1 MLCAAPRQFCEERF
15 RPRFLT
21 ECQLSVQLHVQ
32 ADSGMPGEEA
42 SKLQISAPDSEFQT
56 AAGPYSNGW
65 LVNEELGCKCRHVSS
80 QYFFVLGHGSTT
92 KPVTQSEIAKK
103 VSRANNLA
111 LFGRAVLASKLNTSS
126 TSVRAGLIPPHRAT
140 ACPVPL
146 PEAGQATPI
155 RLALPP
161 LPDARRGVSLHH
173 VPAHISRT
181 PLGVVPGK
189 PRHGVFA
196 DGALNRAFR
205 VVRGKAFRTSIR
217 RNSNI
222 AQPDRI
228 VSQRI
233 RSIHFVRPCVCRAKN
248 ARAGAVLSV
257 GIIGRLST

>member
-1 MLCAAPRQFCEERF
+1 MLRRAPRQSPEERF

-21 ECQLSVQLHVQ
+21 ERQLSVQFHVQ
-32 ADSGMPGEEA
+32 ADSGMTGHKA
-42 SKLQISAPDSEFQT
+42 GKLQLSAPDSEFQT
-56 AAGPYSNGW
+56 AAGPYSDGR
-65 LVNEELGCKCRHVSS
+65 LVNEELGGKCRHVSS
-80 QYFFVLGHGSTT
+80 QCFFAWEHGSTS
-92 KPVTQSEIAKK
+92 KAVTQSEIAKK
-103 VSRANNLA
+103 ASRVNNLA
-111 LFGRAVLASKLNTSS
+111 LFGCAVLASKLNASS

-140 ACPVPL
+140 ACPESP
-146 PEAGQATPI
+146 PFAGQATPK

-161 LPDARRGVSLHH
+161 LPDARRGVPLHH

-205 VVRGKAFRTSIR
+205 VVRGKAFRTSIC

-228 VSQRI
+228 VSQPVRQ
-233 RSIHFVRPCVCRAKN
+233 SHFIRPCVAREEH
-248 ARAGAVLSV
+248 ARAGAVLSA
-257 GIIGRLST
+257 